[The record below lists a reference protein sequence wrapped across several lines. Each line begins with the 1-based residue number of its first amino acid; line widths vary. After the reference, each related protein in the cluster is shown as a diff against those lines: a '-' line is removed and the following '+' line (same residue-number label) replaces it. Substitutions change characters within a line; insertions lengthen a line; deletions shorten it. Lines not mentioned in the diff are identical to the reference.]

1 MESGY
6 EAMAKC
12 IVNIS
17 KYRYNFKSKNQF
29 CLQNLT
35 YISATIHSNKHEV
48 FPDKYVIL
56 SWELLYEFKC
66 EIFHEL
72 EFSGIYDLF

>member
-1 MESGY
+1 
-6 EAMAKC
+6 
-12 IVNIS
+12 
-17 KYRYNFKSKNQF
+17 
-29 CLQNLT
+29 
-35 YISATIHSNKHEV
+35 V